1 LRHTRLPQFGALS
14 LLIVLFALAGVTG
27 TARAQ
32 TPAPTPQGDSGNAA
46 QDELVHLNLGCAT
59 GKFYYAQVG
68 RKLRITLSLKGKVP
82 KGHKVRVSY
91 HVRIYSQPEG
101 QPVDVLVSTTRTR
114 TFSGPSRFSVGIPN
128 GAGRATLAVH
138 RQYWLDWSA
147 SCTDSAAPNTGANQ
161 EADTDKL
168 LPT

>member
-68 RKLRITLSLKGKVP
+68 RKLRIYLTLP
-82 KGHKVRVSY
+82 
-91 HVRIYSQPEG
+91 I
-101 QPVDVLVSTTRTR
+101 
-114 TFSGPSRFSVGIPN
+114 
-128 GAGRATLAVH
+128 
-138 RQYWLDWSA
+138 
-147 SCTDSAAPNTGANQ
+147 
-161 EADTDKL
+161 
-168 LPT
+168 